1 MSRQVVAAVLLVS
14 LSLGIGCARKA
25 EPESSSFSRG
35 PESTFSDPTREFG
48 EEINVVSPAGS
59 ALLGKLGT
67 PDLLQ
72 PRDPKLDTFG
82 DPFNVARPFEP
93 ILFDFDQYNIAQSER
108 EKVVQVANFLKQ
120 NPSAHLLIEG
130 YCDWKGTPAYNK
142 SLGDRRASSVKQYL
156 VDLGSDASRI
166 EVLSMGDELST
177 PNADSTTSALE
188 RKAHFIVLGDS

>member
-1 MSRQVVAAVLLVS
+1 M
-14 LSLGIGCARKA
+14 
-25 EPESSSFSRG
+25 
-35 PESTFSDPTREFG
+35 
-48 EEINVVSPAGS
+48 VSPAGS

-130 YCDWKGTPAYNK
+130 YCDWK
-142 SLGDRRASSVKQYL
+142 
-156 VDLGSDASRI
+156 
-166 EVLSMGDELST
+166 ELL
-177 PNADSTTSALE
+177 PTTN
-188 RKAHFIVLGDS
+188 R

>member
-1 MSRQVVAAVLLVS
+1 MPNRGLLFLSTVLLV
-14 LSLGIGCARKA
+14 LGFGCARNV
-25 EPESSSFSRG
+25 EPKSSFSRG
-35 PESTFSDPTREFG
+35 PESTLSNPTREFG

-82 DPFNVARPFEP
+82 D
-93 ILFDFDQYNIAQSER
+93 QYNISQSER

-142 SLGDRRASSVKQYL
+142 ALGDRRASTIKEFMVE
-156 VDLGSDASRI
+156 LGADPNRIDTLSIGDESAIPNASR
-166 EVLSMGDELST
+166 DEARLDRR
-177 PNADSTTSALE
+177 ADFLIT
-188 RKAHFIVLGDS
+188 KDSI

>member
-1 MSRQVVAAVLLVS
+1 MPRQVVAAVLLVS

-25 EPESSSFSRG
+25 EPQSSSFSRG